1 MTIIEDMATHAGI
14 HCSQCSRVHFVAAL
28 KRIAETTTKGVYQ
41 ITCVPPCAAVTFFR
55 LDEMRAFTVADRVF
69 ERGYADPGEYEAAP
83 RRSPAVVA
91 K

>member
-1 MTIIEDMATHAGI
+1 M
-14 HCSQCSRVHFVAAL
+14 

-41 ITCVPPCAAVTFFR
+41 ITCYPPCAAVTYFR
-55 LDEMRAFTVADRVF
+55 LDEMRAFTVADRVYQ
-69 ERGYADPGEYEAAP
+69 RGYAEPGEYEAAP